1 MVWLNRV
8 EAYIDDLEVAADG
21 LARQMKQMKVD
32 QVPAPKTGSEMQAG
46 IDGSLAV
53 SVNAAT
59 EQLAA
64 CLSELEGKVAQR
76 ELLLRATD
84 APQAGLT
91 LSEKLE
97 HVKDPRGRGL
107 HQRCELISEMM
118 ADINNHALS
127 LFVCQFH
134 LASCRTTYSRWRIF
148 CTFQRRWFLHFSRA
162 LVHSCLGGRRIS
174 TRCQ

>member
-8 EAYIDDLEVAADG
+8 EAYLDELEVAADG
-21 LARQMKQMKVD
+21 LARHMKQMKVD
-32 QVPAPKTGSEMQAG
+32 QVPSSPRGSDVQGA

-53 SVNAAT
+53 VVNAAT
-59 EQLAA
+59 EKLAG

-76 ELLLRATD
+76 ELLLRAPD
-84 APQAGLT
+84 APPAGLT
-91 LSEKLE
+91 LAEKLDA
-97 HVKDPRGRGL
+97 VRDPRSRGL

-134 LASCRTTYSRWRIF
+134 LANLTDDVVRLMAGVAEPTTYGKSAKPD
-148 CTFQRRWFLHFSRA
+148 S
-162 LVHSCLGGRRIS
+162 LGGNLFNES
-174 TRCQ
+174 A

>member
-8 EAYIDDLEVAADG
+8 EAYIDDLELAADG

-32 QVPAPKTGSEMQAG
+32 QVPAAKTEAETQAG
-46 IDGSLAV
+46 IDGSLAI

-59 EQLAA
+59 ERLAT
-64 CLSELEGKVAQR
+64 CLAELEGKVAQR
-76 ELLLRATD
+76 ELLLRAAD

-97 HVKDPRGRGL
+97 GVRDPRGRGL
-107 HQRCELISEMM
+107 HQRCELIREMM

-134 LASCRTTYSRWRIF
+134 LANLTDDVVRLMAGVPEPTTYGNSNKPE
-148 CTFQRRWFLHFSRA
+148 T
-162 LVHSCLGGRRIS
+162 LGGNLFNES
-174 TRCQ
+174 A

>member
-8 EAYIDDLEVAADG
+8 EAYIDDLELAADG

-32 QVPAPKTGSEMQAG
+32 QVPAPKTGAEMQAG

-59 EQLAA
+59 ERLAA

-76 ELLLRATD
+76 ELLLRAAD

-97 HVKDPRGRGL
+97 GVRDPRGRGL
-107 HQRCELISEMM
+107 HQRCELIREMM

-134 LASCRTTYSRWRIF
+134 LANLTDDVVRLMAGVPEPTTYGNSNKPE
-148 CTFQRRWFLHFSRA
+148 T
-162 LVHSCLGGRRIS
+162 LGGNLFNES
-174 TRCQ
+174 A